1 MSTHACVVER
11 APVWWRQHWLENCEA
26 FRVECAGRVL
36 GYVEEIER
44 TEADEAT
51 SLVIECRGAEPMRVR
66 IASTD
71 VLDVDPHRCLVTL
84 RARANF
90 LPVRRRAMAG

>member
-1 MSTHACVVER
+1 MSVHPYDVER
-11 APVWWRQHWLENCEA
+11 APVWWRQHWLENCEE

-36 GYVEEIER
+36 GFVEEIER
-44 TEADEAT
+44 TEADDAT
-51 SLVIECRGAEPMRVR
+51 LLVIECRGAEPMRVR
-66 IASTD
+66 VASPD

-90 LPVRRRAMAG
+90 LPIRRRAMAE